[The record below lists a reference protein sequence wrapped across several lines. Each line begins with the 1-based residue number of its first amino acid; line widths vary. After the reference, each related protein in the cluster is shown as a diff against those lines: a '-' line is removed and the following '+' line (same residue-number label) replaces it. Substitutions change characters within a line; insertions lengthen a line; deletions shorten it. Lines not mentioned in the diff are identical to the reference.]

1 MVSAAGNR
9 PLIEQFVENL
19 LRKRFSSPNTV
30 ELRGE
35 NDNFDF
41 AALAMYR
48 GARAQRVAAHFAFDA
63 ARAAVASAGDHPLF
77 EQFVENLLV
86 KRFSSPRGE

>member
-1 MVSAAGNR
+1 MRASR
-9 PLIEQFVENL
+9 
-19 LRKRFSSPNTV
+19 NTV

-35 NDNFDF
+35 DDNFDF

-63 ARAAVASAGDHPLF
+63 ARAAVASAGNHPLF

-86 KRFSSPRGE
+86 KRFSNPRGE